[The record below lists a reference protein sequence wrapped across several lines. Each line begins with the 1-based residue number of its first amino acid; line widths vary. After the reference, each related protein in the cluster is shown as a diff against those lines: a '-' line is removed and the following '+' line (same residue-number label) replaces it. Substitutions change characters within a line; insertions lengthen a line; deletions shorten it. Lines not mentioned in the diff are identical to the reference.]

1 MNRLI
6 KNSLKQGVI
15 VVACSLFIFATT
27 QAAPS
32 TKPSEKKPVKQTIII
47 NVKIFDGTHEK
58 LITGKD
64 VLIENNLIKKI
75 GSKLTAEGATVI
87 DGGGRTL
94 MPGMIDAH
102 VHLWAVHHEMELR
115 NHYDAYFIGASQ
127 AFLGQQTLMRGFTT
141 VRDTGGPAIGLKKS
155 IDEGWQWGPRI
166 YASGPMI
173 SQTSGHGDM
182 RNITDPH
189 PNIGTGSNHYFDS
202 SNPNAFVMIADGRAE
217 VLRAVREVIKQ
228 GNHQIKI
235 MAGGGVSTP
244 FDPLYSVQYTM
255 DELKAAV
262 EAASDYGTYV
272 LVHAHMDE
280 AMVRAI
286 EAGVKVIDHGIM
298 GKESTYKLMAKKG
311 VWLSPTARNV
321 ILPPESYGLTP
332 DMPAYEKMAYIN
344 KNAKNQLKWAKKYG
358 VKTVFSTDR
367 VFDKATL
374 ATQNEEFITLKEYYT
389 PFEILKMATSLPAEL
404 NKLTT
409 YNNPFTE
416 GELGVIEEGA
426 YADLLIVD
434 GNPMEN
440 IDLLIYPE
448 RNFKLIMKDGVIYK
462 NKIGE
467 PVTAES
473 LLGKYYVDYGTVSTA
488 KHEEGL

>member
-1 MNRLI
+1 
-6 KNSLKQGVI
+6 
-15 VVACSLFIFATT
+15 
-27 QAAPS
+27 
-32 TKPSEKKPVKQTIII
+32 
-47 NVKIFDGTHEK
+47 
-58 LITGKD
+58 
-64 VLIENNLIKKI
+64 
-75 GSKLTAEGATVI
+75 
-87 DGGGRTL
+87 
-94 MPGMIDAH
+94 
-102 VHLWAVHHEMELR
+102 
-115 NHYDAYFIGASQ
+115 
-127 AFLGQQTLMRGFTT
+127 MRGFTT

-202 SNPNAFVMIADGRAE
+202 SNPNAFVIVADGRAE
-217 VLRAVREVIKQ
+217 VLRAVREVLKM
-228 GNHQIKI
+228 GNSQVKV

-244 FDPLYSVQYTM
+244 FDPLFSVQYTL

-272 LVHAHMDE
+272 LVHAHTNE
-280 AMVRAI
+280 AMLRSI
-286 EAGVKVIDHGIM
+286 EAGVKVIDHGIL
-298 GKESTYKLMAKKG
+298 GEESTYKLMAEKG

-321 ILPPESYGLTP
+321 MLKPEDYGLTP
-332 DMPAYEKMAYIN
+332 DMPAYAKMAYVN
-344 KNAKNQLKWAKKYG
+344 KHAKNQLKWAKKYN
-358 VKTVFSTDR
+358 VKMVFSTDR
-367 VFDKATL
+367 VFTKVGL
-374 ATQNEEFITLKEYYT
+374 STQNEEFITLKDHFT
-389 PFEILKMATSLPAEL
+389 NFQILKMSTSLPAEL

-416 GELGVIEEGA
+416 GELGVIQEGA
-426 YADLLIVD
+426 YADILIVD
-434 GNPMEN
+434 GNPMKD
-440 IDLLIYPE
+440 IDLLIYPK

-473 LLGKYYVDYGTVSTA
+473 LLGKYYVDYGTVSTD
-488 KHEEGL
+488 KHKK

>member
-1 MNRLI
+1 MGHDSTFKSAWMKAMKTAFTFALILVSMQGFAQSTLI
-6 KNSLKQGVI
+6 KNV
-15 VVACSLFIFATT
+15 
-27 QAAPS
+27 
-32 TKPSEKKPVKQTIII
+32 
-47 NVKIFDGTHEK
+47 NIFDGKNEE
-58 LITGKD
+58 LAMGQD
-64 VLIENNLIKKI
+64 VLIEKNLVSKI
-75 GSKLTAEGATVI
+75 GVGLQAPADTTVI

-102 VHLWAVHHEMELR
+102 THLWAVHHEMELR
-115 NHYDAYFIGASQ
+115 NNYDSYFIGASQ

-189 PNIGTGSNHYFDS
+189 PNIGTGSTHYFDS
-202 SNPNAFVMIADGRAE
+202 SNPNAFVILADGRAE
-217 VLRAVREVIKQ
+217 VLRAVREVLKQ
-228 GNHQIKI
+228 GNSQVKV

-244 FDPLYSVQYTM
+244 FDPLLGIQYTL
-255 DELKAAV
+255 DEMKAAV
-262 EAASDYGTYV
+262 EAADDYGTYV
-272 LVHAHMDE
+272 LVHAHTDE
-280 AMVRAI
+280 AMQRAI
-286 EAGVKVIDHGIM
+286 EAGVKVIDHGVL
-298 GKESTYKLMAKKG
+298 GTEKTFKLMAKKG
-311 VWLSPTARNV
+311 VWLSPTARNAFL
-321 ILPPESYGLTP
+321 LPEDYGLTP
-332 DMPAYEKMAYIN
+332 DMPAYAKMQFVNA
-344 KNAKNQLKWAKKYG
+344 NAKHQLEWAKKYG
-358 VKTVFSTDR
+358 VKMVFSSDR
-367 VFDKATL
+367 VFTKAAL
-374 ATQNEEFITLKEYYT
+374 ATQNEEFLTLKELFT

-434 GNPMEN
+434 GNPMTN
-440 IDLLIYPE
+440 IDLLVYPE
-448 RNFKLIMKDGVIYK
+448 RSLKLIMKDGVIYK
-462 NKIGE
+462 NKIGD

-473 LLGKYYVDYGTVSTA
+473 LLGKYYVDYGTVST
-488 KHEEGL
+488 KGE